1 MRTKFI
7 KNIGNVTL
15 TEKLHCDH
23 IGIKAKL
30 LYLSFQKFSKSG
42 LFSIFSTK
50 KFSPLQI
57 YKEAK
62 NIFFWSNSV
71 NNRIT
76 KIAKTIFNKL

>member
-50 KFSPLQI
+50 KFSP
-57 YKEAK
+57 
-62 NIFFWSNSV
+62 
-71 NNRIT
+71 
-76 KIAKTIFNKL
+76 